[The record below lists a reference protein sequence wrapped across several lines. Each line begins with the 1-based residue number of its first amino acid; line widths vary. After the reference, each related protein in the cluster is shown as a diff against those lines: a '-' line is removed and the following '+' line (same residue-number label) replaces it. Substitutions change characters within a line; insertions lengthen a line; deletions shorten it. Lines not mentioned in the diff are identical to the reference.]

1 MVPFRH
7 NSPPSTREKKL
18 VQHWHK
24 HWHRLTAQRWQTGC
38 AGGTQHPASNARQIP
53 SQLGLRQEGRIFPPV
68 LPLSWSFLPV
78 LWGLQCS
85 NKLDK
90 GPMGTI
96 SSEDMHS
103 TELYSETRWVYWA
116 EPLKEN
122 FNYIVRNFSPH
133 GCPHQLH
140 GKTNQGRALGRQSAG
155 SLHPW
160 SLPHTVTINKHSY
173 SWEPPAN
180 MSALK
185 NPHKCTWTWRASGWH
200 CTVKGTLK

>member
-1 MVPFRH
+1 MGW
-7 NSPPSTREKKL
+7 L
-18 VQHWHK
+18 VQIMWFQKQSSVWYGALQAQLSSFHQGEETGTA
-24 HWHRLTAQRWQTGC
+24 LTQACLAAQRWQTGC

-103 TELYSETRWVYWA
+103 TELYSETRWVY
-116 EPLKEN
+116 
-122 FNYIVRNFSPH
+122 
-133 GCPHQLH
+133 
-140 GKTNQGRALGRQSAG
+140 
-155 SLHPW
+155 
-160 SLPHTVTINKHSY
+160 
-173 SWEPPAN
+173 
-180 MSALK
+180 
-185 NPHKCTWTWRASGWH
+185 
-200 CTVKGTLK
+200 